1 MGNPITESDTGIPV
15 SQKPERDV
23 TKSTLPKKDWQQ
35 LAEDLL
41 SQFPGV
47 DRAELLKDLVAGC
60 FFEMKYGN
68 KREERA
74 ACDCLNEVQR
84 LAIRNLQAAKTTNAK
99 LTHGATP

>member
-1 MGNPITESDTGIPV
+1 MND
-15 SQKPERDV
+15 KPETPAASTLGSGSASDV

-41 SQFPGV
+41 SRFPGL

-68 KREERA
+68 KHEERA
-74 ACDCLNEVQR
+74 ACDCS
-84 LAIRNLQAAKTTNAK
+84 AMSGKGIWD
-99 LTHGATP
+99 